1 MFNRQNTKLLICMTL
16 YQTEQST
23 EHNKWSNYY
32 CHVIILYITIIL
44 EKTYIEKHNLYT
56 NITTIDFEK
65 VSIE

>member
-1 MFNRQNTKLLICMTL
+1 MTL
-16 YQTEQST
+16 YQTELST
-23 EHNKWSNYY
+23 EYNRWNNYY

>member
-1 MFNRQNTKLLICMTL
+1 MTL

-56 NITTIDFEK
+56 SITTIDFEK